1 MSEPT
6 TKLDPRFS
14 DADGVATPWEES
26 RATLEDAE
34 LFWIST
40 VRQDGRPHVT
50 PLVAV
55 WMDDALF
62 FSTGD
67 GEQKAVNLRSNSNVV
82 LTTGR
87 NSWNK
92 GLDVML
98 EGDARLVRDVDT
110 LKRVAEV
117 WTTKWD
123 GRWTYHVGDGCFF
136 HELGD
141 ESTQERIN
149 VYMVAPIKVFAFS
162 KGSFAHTRYTF

>member
-6 TKLDPRFS
+6 TRMDPRFS
-14 DADGVATPWEES
+14 DSDGEATSWEDS
-26 RATLEDAE
+26 RNVLEGAE

-40 VRQDGRPHVT
+40 VRDDGRPHVT

-62 FSTGD
+62 FSTGEA
-67 GEQKAVNLRSNSNVV
+67 EQKAVNLRSNSHVV

-87 NSWNK
+87 NSWNM

-98 EGDARLVRDVDT
+98 EGDARLVRDVET

-136 HELGD
+136 HEEGD
-141 ESTQERIN
+141 QSTQERVN
-149 VYMVAPIKVFAFS
+149 VYLVVPTNVFAFS
-162 KGSFAHTRYTF
+162 KGKFTHTRYTF

>member
-1 MSEPT
+1 M
-6 TKLDPRFS
+6 DPRFS
-14 DADGVATPWEES
+14 DADGEPTSWEDS
-26 RATLEDAE
+26 RQVLEDAE

-40 VRQDGRPHVT
+40 VREDGRPHVT

-62 FSTGD
+62 FSTGEA
-67 GEQKAVNLRSNSNVV
+67 EQKVVNLRSNSNVV

-92 GLDVML
+92 GLDVVL
-98 EGDARLVRDVDT
+98 EGDARLVHDVDT
-110 LKRVAEV
+110 LTRVAAV

-136 HELGD
+136 HQEGD
-141 ESTQERIN
+141 ESTQERVN
-149 VYMVAPIKVFAFS
+149 VYSVAPTKVLAFS
-162 KGSFAHTRYTF
+162 KGAFTHTRHVF